1 MLSTSN
7 STSKS
12 KSSKSATLIIHKNQK
27 TEYDFSPST
36 SSVLRIIQAIN
47 HHGPTVKT
55 NLATN
60 SNLNYSRLAK
70 HIVWLEKKGLI
81 KSTIEDSRINV
92 DLTEK
97 GRVFASIILD

>member
-1 MLSTSN
+1 M
-7 STSKS
+7 
-12 KSSKSATLIIHKNQK
+12 HKNQK
-27 TEYDFSPST
+27 TESDFLPST

-55 NLATN
+55 RLSTKA
-60 SNLNYSRLAK
+60 NLNYSRLAK
-70 HIVWLEKKGLI
+70 HIVWLEKKGII
-81 KSTIEDSRINV
+81 KSTIEDSRISV